1 MQKKK
6 IMLGLAVFAAL
17 NVGNYAIASDNP
29 FATVPQKTGYYQDV
43 ASLVHAGL
51 IDGYTDADFNAK
63 HPLTRYE
70 MAVFTAKAMSNSQN
84 ADADNTQRI
93 QKLMKEFQSELT
105 DMHVRVPGV
114 KAKKASSSKSSAKGP
129 KIKKTPAN
137 WDVSGLMRFRL
148 DGGRKDYGNGT
159 GKHGADGFGGQKN
172 KQLLW
177 QMFNKFDIGGGW
189 KGELD
194 FIGAKDGNGD
204 KRCTGENTDGYAD
217 VNKIFATGPI
227 GKMKF
232 RVGRM
237 KGSFIGASHMV
248 MGQYYEG
255 IDSSYKTGKWTL
267 GATWGKVDYTNN
279 SFTGDPNAA
288 NSSVTAKATVKKGKY
303 LAVSKSFANNYSAS
317 QVLNTARAKGLLF
330 TDKSGAAA
338 KAATSADID
347 KFIKDDSSVKLFYV
361 NTTTKDIDLGNE
373 TTYYYKAERGVS
385 DSDMN
390 PPGLGVNMTQLEAKY
405 QARPDLSVDFGWYHL
420 HGNGDMAFNSKQ
432 AAINNYMMTYYGV
445 DTGKSAFQKYPN
457 PDIGEINVNWQATKK
472 FNVVGHVA
480 MSNMRGRA
488 DNPFD
493 GSKGC
498 DGDKNKAYAVT
509 FKWGKVQPTKSHSR
523 QFQLD
528 LIHMEQFTGIK
539 STYDLKNKTG
549 EGQQGLIADYRY
561 IPVKNVMFDFRWMHY
576 RTLGLNSQDKG
587 TGSKNYHGNQYRFQL
602 YYYF

>member
-1 MQKKK
+1 MKKK
-6 IMLGLAVFAAL
+6 NIMLGLAVFAAL
-17 NVGNYAIASDNP
+17 NVGNYAFASDNP

-51 IDGYTDADFNAK
+51 IDGYTDSDFNAQR
-63 HPLTRYE
+63 PLTRYE
-70 MAVFTAKAMSNSQN
+70 MAVFTAKAMSNAQN
-84 ADADNTQRI
+84 ADANNTQRI

-105 DMHVRVPGV
+105 DMHVRIPGV
-114 KAKKASSSKSSAKGP
+114 KAKKASTDKKAAKGP
-129 KIKKTPAN
+129 KIKNAPNN
-137 WDVSGLMRFRL
+137 WDVSGLFRFRL

-204 KRCTGENTDGYAD
+204 KRTTGENTDGYAD
-217 VNKIFATGPI
+217 INKMFVTGPI
-227 GKMKF
+227 GKTKW
-232 RVGRM
+232 RIGRM
-237 KGSFIGASHMV
+237 KGSFIGAKHMV

-255 IDSSYKTGKWTL
+255 LDTSYKTGKWTL

-279 SFTGDPNAA
+279 VFTGDPSAA
-288 NSSVTAKATVKKGKY
+288 NSSVAAKATVKKNGGS
-303 LAVSKSFANNYSAS
+303 LAVNKEFSSNYNAS
-317 QVLNTARAKGLLF
+317 QVLNTALAKGLLY
-330 TDKSGAAA
+330 TDKTGAT
-338 KAATSADID
+338 AATSTDID
-347 KFIKDDSSVKLFYV
+347 KFVADGSSVKLFYV
-361 NTTTKDIDLGNE
+361 NKTSKDIDLGNE

-405 QARPDLSVDFGWYHL
+405 QAAKNLAVDFGWYHL
-420 HGNGDMAFNSKQ
+420 HGNGDMAFNAKQ
-432 AAINNYMMTYYGV
+432 AAINNYMMSNYGV
-445 DTGKSAFQKYPN
+445 DTGKSAYSKYPN
-457 PDIGEINVNWQATKK
+457 PDIGEINVDWMATKK
-472 FNVVGHVA
+472 LNVIAHVA

-488 DNPFD
+488 DNEFD
-493 GSKGC
+493 GSKGK

-509 FKWGKVQPTKSHSR
+509 FKWGKVQPTKAHSR
-523 QFQLD
+523 HFQLD

-549 EGQQGLIADYRY
+549 EGQQGFIADYRY
-561 IPVKNVMFDFRWMHY
+561 VPVKNVMFDFRWMHY
-576 RTLGLNSQDKG
+576 KTLGLNSQDKG
-587 TGSKNYHGNQYRFQL
+587 AGTKNYHGNQYRFQL